1 MEIFRHRDETP
12 ELPLAQRAVLAAA
25 LLAGCAAPQ
34 LPQTEKPGPEKSKL
48 RLQLAPPPLDAFCKK
63 TIGKLRAV
71 LDPES
76 PTRCTEDN
84 SEQSPRSYELRGA
97 CNGMISNLEVEK
109 VEDELRRAAKA
120 CFLLKEAASKRAQ
133 AEQRREAERK
143 RAETQSPVEAWKEP
157 VVTEICGKTLDYLD
171 EILVARDEAIM
182 MCGQDNSRK
191 GPRFARLK
199 RDCERGISLE
209 SPRIWLPR
217 RVVDMVDSLD
227 RADLYCRQTDPSYR
241 RMTQQKPQ

>member
-1 MEIFRHRDETP
+1 MSRLNT
-12 ELPLAQRAVLAAA
+12 LAATA
-25 LLAGCAAPQ
+25 ILAGCAAPQ

-63 TIGKLRAV
+63 TIGKIQAA

-76 PTRCTEDN
+76 PTRCTEEN
-84 SEQSPRSYELRGA
+84 SEHGPRSYELRGA
-97 CNGMISNLEVEK
+97 CSGMMSNPEVEK
-109 VEDELRRAAKA
+109 VADELRRAVQA

-133 AEQRREAERK
+133 AEARPPAGVWK
-143 RAETQSPVEAWKEP
+143 TWKEP

-171 EILVARDEAIM
+171 EILTARDEAIM

-199 RDCERGISLE
+199 LDCERSISLE

-227 RADLYCRQTDPSYR
+227 RADVYCQQTDPSYR
-241 RMTQQKPQ
+241 RMLRERPQ